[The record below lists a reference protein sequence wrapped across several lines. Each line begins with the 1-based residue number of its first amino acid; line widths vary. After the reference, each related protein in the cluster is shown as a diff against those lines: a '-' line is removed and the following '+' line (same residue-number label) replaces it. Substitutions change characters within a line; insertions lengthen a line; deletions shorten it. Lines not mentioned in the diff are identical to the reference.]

1 MRARPRATDGGRA
14 LRVTRAVRVVR
25 ALRVTRPPKAGTL
38 SMAFAFVAALAVA
51 AAPAPAA
58 APPRIAA
65 KVSVGGVPVGG
76 LTARGARLRLTKRLG
91 RPARRAVVVRVAGRR
106 ARFAPLSLGAR
117 LDVATLARQA
127 LAAGRRGKGRAVD
140 VPVRLRAGRGRV
152 LAVVNRLARAVRR
165 PARSA
170 RLQISLSRVRPIG
183 GRYGR
188 ALYSP
193 LALGRK
199 VRALLADPL
208 GPRNVRW
215 RTRRVRPAL
224 SIPALGRRV
233 RSVVT
238 VSRARKLARLFTP
251 TRRGRWRRA
260 RAYRVA
266 VGRPGFPT
274 PTGRFA
280 VFTKQVNPSWT
291 APSWAGPL
299 AGQTIP
305 GGSGANPI
313 KARWIGFTGSVG
325 FHGTADLSSLGS
337 EASHGCVR
345 MSVPGVI
352 SLYRN
357 VRIGTPV
364 LVR

>member
-1 MRARPRATDGGRA
+1 MRAPFGRWA
-14 LRVTRAVRVVR
+14 AVAVV
-25 ALRVTRPPKAGTL
+25 
-38 SMAFAFVAALAVA
+38 VAALAA
-51 AAPAPAA
+51 AAEPAIAAPAVAPTAA
-58 APPRIAA
+58 AGATAPQRIAA
-65 KVSVGGVPVGG
+65 RVSVAGVPVGG
-76 LTARGARLRLTKRLG
+76 LTARGARVRLTKRLG
-91 RPARRAVVVRVAGRR
+91 RAARRVVVVRVAGRR
-106 ARFAPLSLGAR
+106 ARFAPLTLGAR
-117 LDVATLARQA
+117 LDVGELAERA
-127 LAAGRRGKGRAVD
+127 LAAGRRAKGRAVD
-140 VPVRLRAGRGRV
+140 LRVGLRAGRGRV
-152 LAVVNRLARAVRR
+152 LAAVNRLARAVRR

-170 RLQISLSRVRPIG
+170 RLSIGLSRVRARG

-188 ALYSP
+188 ALARP

-199 VRALLADPL
+199 VRALVADPL

-215 RTRRVRPAL
+215 RTTRVRPTL

-233 RSVVT
+233 GSVVT

-291 APSWAGPL
+291 APSWAGPV
-299 AGQTIP
+299 AGRTIP

-352 SLYRN
+352 SLYRK

>member
-1 MRARPRATDGGRA
+1 MRASLGGCA
-14 LRVTRAVRVVR
+14 PVLVVI
-25 ALRVTRPPKAGTL
+25 
-38 SMAFAFVAALAVA
+38 AALAASV
-51 AAPAPAA
+51 APAA
-58 APPRIAA
+58 ATSPPRIAA
-65 KVSVGGVPVGG
+65 RISVAGVPVGG
-76 LTARGARLRLTKRLG
+76 LTARAAQVRLTKRLA

-106 ARFAPLSLGAR
+106 GRFAPLALGAR
-117 LDVATLARQA
+117 LDVAALAEQA
-127 LAAGRRGKGRAVD
+127 LAAGRRAKGRSVD
-140 VPVRLRAGRGRV
+140 LRVRLRAGRGQV
-152 LAVVNRLARAVRR
+152 LAAVNRLGRAVRR

-170 RLQISLSRVRPIG
+170 RLSIGLARVRAIG

-188 ALYSP
+188 ALSRP

-215 RTRRVRPAL
+215 RTMRVRPAL

-260 RAYRVA
+260 RAFRVA

-345 MSVPGVI
+345 MSVPAVI
-352 SLYRN
+352 SLYRK